1 MDKNFA
7 LFSGSSNPS
16 LAEEMAKFLDVKL
29 GQVELKRFVDG
40 ENYVNY
46 SESVRGLDI
55 YIVQSTCNPQNDN
68 IMELLIMIDAAKRA
82 AAERITCVIP
92 YYGYGKQDRKINDR
106 EPITAK
112 LVAKLLGSAGAEKV
126 LTMDLHSDQV
136 QGFFD
141 IRSDFLY
148 ASGPLMNYFTK
159 KHGNKNL
166 IVVAPD
172 VGASKRARAYAK
184 ILGTE
189 IAIIDK
195 RRPRQNQSIVMNLVG
210 DVSGKTALLVDD
222 EINTGGTLVNA
233 AEALLKNGAKEV
245 YAIGSHGVF
254 AGDALEKLEKSPIK
268 EVIVTNSIPMK
279 RKSSK
284 IMVVS
289 VAPLM
294 AEAIKR
300 MHENK
305 SISKMLHQ

>member
-92 YYGYGKQDRKINDR
+92 YYGYGKQDRK
-106 EPITAK
+106 PITAK
-112 LVAKLLGSAGAEKV
+112 LVAKLLGSAGADAV

-148 ASGPLMNYFTK
+148 ASGPLMAYFTK
-159 KHGNKNL
+159 KYGKENVV
-166 IVVAPD
+166 VVAPD
-172 VGASKRARAYAK
+172 VGSSKRARAYAK

-195 RRPRQNQSIVMNLVG
+195 RRPKPNQSEVVNIIG
-210 DVSGKTALLVDD
+210 DVEGKIALIVDD
-222 EINTGGTLVNA
+222 EINTGGTIANA
-233 AEALLKNGAKEV
+233 ADAVIKNGAKEA
-245 YAIGSHGVF
+245 YAMASHGVL
-254 AGDALEKLEKSPIK
+254 AGEAVQRLEKSK
-268 EVIVTNSIPMK
+268 LREVIVTNSIMQK
-279 RKSSK
+279 KK
-284 IMVVS
+284 FAKLKVIS
-289 VAPLM
+289 VGPLIG
-294 AEAIKR
+294 EAIKR
-300 MHENK
+300 IHEK
-305 SISKMLHQ
+305 ESISKIL